1 LQRVPGRVDVRAS
14 TSHRSP
20 VARAALAAALAALP
34 WLNPFARGPSAS
46 VMPWLVSAL
55 CGIGL
60 WILAAAGSQAWP
72 RMPRGLLAAM
82 GATVAWAALAHL
94 PLRPEVVMLAAGLL
108 LIALAAGF
116 SPEPDARAGLQAG
129 FLAAAA
135 VSALIGLV
143 QYFGLSSAVSPW
155 IDVAEAGEAFGNL
168 RQPNQYAT
176 LCWIGAAVVLFGTL
190 QLSRVAA
197 MSLLV
202 LLAAGS
208 AASVSRTG
216 MVQGLVLTVL
226 AASWKHPQ
234 RAERLRLC
242 AIAALAYFAAT
253 VVLPMAL
260 DAATG
265 AMPARTLWGRIGGAA
280 GCSSRLVLWSNVL
293 HLIAQKPLTGWGWG
307 ELDRVHFE
315 TLYNGPRFCDI
326 LDNAHNLPLHFAVEL
341 GVPAA
346 VLLCSGGLW
355 WAWRQRPWRET
366 DAVRQLAWA
375 IASLILLHSL
385 LEYPLWYGPFQIAFG
400 ASLGWLLARE
410 PAVAAAPSRRP
421 AFATALVLLAAT
433 AYAGWDYARV
443 SQIYVIPERRA
454 SFWADDTLSVV
465 RRSWLFSG
473 QARFAELT
481 LATPDRGNA
490 QRLYPLAL
498 DVLHY
503 SPEPRVIERAI
514 ESATLLGRDRDAVLL
529 LARYRAAFPQ
539 EYEAWRRSQHLAR

>member
-1 LQRVPGRVDVRAS
+1 MERHRPGGRVA
-14 TSHRSP
+14 
-20 VARAALAAALAALP
+20 VALCLAALP
-34 WLNPFARGPSAS
+34 WLNPFARGPSPS

-60 WILAAAGSQAWP
+60 WILASAGGHGWP
-72 RMPRGLLAAM
+72 RMSRGLFAAIV
-82 GATVAWAALAHL
+82 ATAAWAALGHL

-116 SPEPDARAGLQAG
+116 SPDPDVRAGLQAG
-129 FLAAAA
+129 FLAAAG
-135 VSALIGLV
+135 VSALIGLL
-143 QYFGLSSAVSPW
+143 QYFGLSSALSPW
-155 IDVAEAGEAFGNL
+155 VDLAEAGEAFGNL

-176 LCWIGAAVVLFGTL
+176 LCWIGAAIVLFGTL
-190 QLSRVAA
+190 RLSRLAA
-197 MSLLV
+197 ISLLV

-216 MVQGLVLTVL
+216 MVQGLVLTLL
-226 AASWKHPQ
+226 AAAWNHP
-234 RAERLRLC
+234 RRGERLRLC
-242 AIAALAYFAAT
+242 AIAAVAYFAAT
-253 VVLPMAL
+253 VLLPMAL

-307 ELDRVHFE
+307 ELDYAHFE
-315 TLYNGPRFCDI
+315 TLYAGPRFCDI

-346 VLLCSGGLW
+346 VLLCAGGLW
-355 WAWRQRPWRET
+355 WAWRQRPWREA

-410 PAVAAAPSRRP
+410 PGAAATARSRRP
-421 AFATALVLLAAT
+421 ALAVALVWLAAT
-433 AYAGWDYARV
+433 AYAARDYARV
-443 SQIYVIPERRA
+443 SQIYVVPGRRVP
-454 SFWADDTLSVV
+454 FWADDTLSVV

-514 ESATLLGRDRDAVLL
+514 ESATLLGRDREAVLL
-529 LARYRAAFPQ
+529 LARFRAAFPQ
-539 EYEAWRRSQHLAR
+539 EYETWRRSQKLARQAAT